1 MHICESN
8 RKWKANSI
16 EKDSAIISL
25 YWTDCPATNNSWV
38 DMIKGMLKFDT
49 AYQSCCTNLYKLLI
63 KLWSTG
69 WNLAC
74 LITNRDRDVPSLLSL
89 HEKKHAEKKKRKRKK
104 SLWTVHRQ
112 LEIIMLDR
120 GNW

>member
-49 AYQSCCTNLYKLLI
+49 AYQSCCTNLLI
-63 KLWSTG
+63 INQTLKYWMEFGMPYHQQRQRRTLTFISPWENT
-69 WNLAC
+69 C
-74 LITNRDRDVPSLLSL
+74 R
-89 HEKKHAEKKKRKRKK
+89 KKKRKRKK